1 MRGFRARDP
10 LDRIFEVGIIL
21 KGLDGVLE
29 AIGGLLLLAV
39 TPATINRLVARLTQH
54 ELSED
59 PNDFIAR
66 HLLGYAHG
74 LTGSAVIFA
83 AVYLLVHGIIKIV
96 LVAALLRN
104 QVWAYPWMIG
114 FLLIFIGYQ
123 LYRLAL
129 SPTFWLTALT
139 IFDALIVWLTWRE
152 WRRQTADRAVGVRDS
167 EPRPARPNC
176 TNPRGWRQSRG
187 HRAHTLHSH
196 GGLTF
201 GRHRFNRE
209 PT

>member
-1 MRGFRARDP
+1 VSRFTARDT

-29 AIGGLLLLAV
+29 TIGGLLLLAV
-39 TPATINRLVARLTQH
+39 TPATINTVVSSVTQH

-59 PNDFIAR
+59 PHDVIAS

-74 LTGSAVIFA
+74 LTGRAVTFA
-83 AVYLLVHGIIKIV
+83 AVYLLGHGIVKIV

-104 QVWAYPWMIG
+104 QIWAYPWMIA
-114 FLLIFIGYQ
+114 FLLLFIFYQ

-129 SPTFWLTALT
+129 SPAFGLGALT
-139 IFDALIVWLTWRE
+139 IFDALIAWLTWRE
-152 WRRQTADRAVGVRDS
+152 WRRQTADRAIR
-167 EPRPARPNC
+167 
-176 TNPRGWRQSRG
+176 
-187 HRAHTLHSH
+187 L
-196 GGLTF
+196 
-201 GRHRFNRE
+201 